1 MNRHGEGCLNRHG
14 AHRPL
19 SLITEFLRLEAAAG
33 FLLMAAAALALILAN
48 SPATSFYRQALSA
61 ELGLPNLSLPLSLWI
76 NDGLMSLFFL
86 LVGLEIKREL
96 LAGELSSR
104 KRALLPGIA
113 ALGGVAVPSVIY
125 AALNW
130 NDPVSLRG
138 WAIPAA
144 TDIAFALGI
153 IAILGTR
160 IPKSLK
166 IFISALAIL
175 DDLGAILI
183 IALFYTAHV
192 SVTALALV
200 AACLVLLLFLNRS
213 GVRRLAPYLLV
224 GLFMWGAVMASGI
237 HATLAGVALA
247 LTIPLRG
254 KGAEAEDSPLHR
266 LEHGLHPWVAYGVVP
281 IFGLANAGMS
291 FGELSV
297 GDLRAP
303 ATLGIFA
310 GLFLGKQVGVAG
322 AAWLAVKCGW
332 AEWPEGASLVQTYGV
347 AILCGIGFTMSLFIG
362 DLAFTSTELHNVMR
376 LGVFAG
382 SLLSG
387 VMGFLM
393 LRFARAHVH
402 SNRNV

>member
-1 MNRHGEGCLNRHG
+1 
-14 AHRPL
+14 
-19 SLITEFLRLEAAAG
+19 
-33 FLLMAAAALALILAN
+33 
-48 SPATSFYRQALSA
+48 
-61 ELGLPNLSLPLSLWI
+61 
-76 NDGLMSLFFL
+76 
-86 LVGLEIKREL
+86 
-96 LAGELSSR
+96 
-104 KRALLPGIA
+104 
-113 ALGGVAVPSVIY
+113 VPSVIY
-125 AALNW
+125 AACNW
-130 NDPVSLRG
+130 NDPDSLRG

-153 IAILGTR
+153 IAILGAR

-166 IFISALAIL
+166 IFISALAII
-175 DDLGAILI
+175 DDLVAILI

-192 SVTALALV
+192 SMAALALV
-200 AACLVLLLFLNRS
+200 AACLVLLLVLNRS

-224 GLFMWGAVMASGI
+224 GLGMWGAVMASGI

-254 KGAEAEDSPLHR
+254 EGVEAEDSPLHR

-291 FGELSV
+291 FSALSV

-310 GLFLGKQVGVAG
+310 GLFVGKQVGVAG
-322 AAWLAVKCGW
+322 AAWLAIKCGW

-347 AILCGIGFTMSLFIG
+347 ALLCGIGFTMSLFIG
-362 DLAFTSTELHNVMR
+362 DLAFTSVELQNVMR

-387 VMGFLM
+387 VAGFLM
-393 LRFARAHVH
+393 LRFARTAPAQ
-402 SNRNV
+402 

>member
-1 MNRHGEGCLNRHG
+1 MPRNR
-14 AHRPL
+14 RPL
-19 SLITEFLRLEAAAG
+19 SLISEFLRLEAAAG
-33 FLLMAAAALALILAN
+33 LLLMAAAAMALILAN
-48 SPATSFYRQALSA
+48 SPATAIYRKALSA
-61 ELGLPNLSLPLSLWI
+61 ELGLPGLSLSLSHWI
-76 NDGLMSLFFL
+76 NDGLMALFFL

-96 LAGELSSR
+96 LTGELSSR

-125 AALNW
+125 AAFNW
-130 NDPVSLRG
+130 SDPESLRG

-153 IAILGTR
+153 IAILGAR

-166 IFISALAIL
+166 IFISALAII
-175 DDLGAILI
+175 DDLVAILI

-192 SVTALALV
+192 SMAALALV
-200 AACLVLLLFLNRS
+200 AVCWVLLVTLNLS
-213 GVRRLAPYLLV
+213 GVRRLAPYLLI
-224 GLFMWGAVMASGI
+224 GLCMWGAVLASGI

-254 KGAEAEDSPLHR
+254 EGVEAEDSPLHR

-291 FGELSV
+291 FGQLTV

-310 GLFLGKQVGVAG
+310 GLFVGKQVGVAG

-347 AILCGIGFTMSLFIG
+347 ALLCGIGFTMSLFIG
-362 DLAFTSTELHNVMR
+362 DLAFASVELQNVMR

-387 VMGFLM
+387 VAGFLM
-393 LRFARAHVH
+393 LRFARATPA
-402 SNRNV
+402 R